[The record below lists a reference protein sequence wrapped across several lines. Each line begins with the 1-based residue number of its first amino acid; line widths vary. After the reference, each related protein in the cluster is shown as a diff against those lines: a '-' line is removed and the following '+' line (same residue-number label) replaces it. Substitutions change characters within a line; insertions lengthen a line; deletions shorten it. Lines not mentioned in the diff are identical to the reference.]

1 MSSRVL
7 LTGGGGFVGHHT
19 LEHLLKNTDW
29 EIVVLDSFRNKGLS
43 SRLRA
48 VFDANPDDIERVT
61 VITHDLTSPIDVVT
75 SKNIGKIDAII
86 NNASESHVD
95 RSITHPRP
103 FVENNVSLA
112 ITMLEYA
119 RTLPDL
125 KVFIQI
131 STDEVYGP
139 AVNGAPHPE
148 YDMMLPSNPYS
159 ASKVAQ
165 EAIAISYWRTYDLPV
180 VISNTMNIIGER
192 QDVEKFVPRTMK
204 KILAGERVKVHSSFI
219 DGKYVSGSRYY
230 LHARNQADALMFAI
244 RYCMKHPTRFSDGI
258 TRPHR
263 FHVGGEREVFN
274 DEMVELIAHF
284 MGKQGDWVEYEDV
297 KKGRAGHDLTY
308 ALERTTL
315 ESWGWV
321 APIPFE
327 ESLKQTIEWT
337 MQNQEWLI
345 PDA

>member
-1 MSSRVL
+1 MTTRVL

-43 SRLRA
+43 ARLRDI
-48 VFDANPDDIERVT
+48 FTANPNEIKRVT
-61 VITHDLTSPIDVVT
+61 VITHDLTSPIDIVT
-75 SKNIGKIDAII
+75 NKNIGDIDVII

-103 FVENNVSLA
+103 FIENNVSL
-112 ITMLEYA
+112 IVTMLEYA
-119 RTLPDL
+119 RTLKNL
-125 KVFIQI
+125 KLFIQV

-139 AVNGAPHPE
+139 AVNGLPHPE

-159 ASKVAQ
+159 ASKVSQ
-165 EAIAISYWRTYDLPV
+165 EAVAISYWRTYDIPV

-192 QDVEKFVPRTMK
+192 QDIEKFVPLTMA
-204 KILAGERVKVHSSFI
+204 KILLGNKIKIHSSFI
-219 DGKYVSGSRYY
+219 DGKWASGSRYY
-230 LHARNQADALMFAI
+230 LHARNQADALLFAI
-244 RYCMKHPTRFSDGI
+244 KHCLNNPNKFSEGI
-258 TRPHR
+258 KRPHR

-274 DEMVELIAHF
+274 DEMVNMIASY
-284 MGKQGDWVEYEDV
+284 MGKEGNWIEYEDV
-297 KKGRAGHDLTY
+297 KMGRAGHDLTY

-315 ESWGWV
+315 NNWGWV

-327 ESLKQTIEWT
+327 NSLKHTVEWT
-337 MQNQEWLI
+337 MKNKVWLL
-345 PDA
+345 PNA